1 MKNNYIKKN
10 DEVIVISGNE
20 KGKKGKVLSV
30 DHENG
35 RVIVEGVNMA
45 TKHKKPR
52 RQGEAGGIVDA
63 EGAIYADKVA
73 VVCPKCGKAC
83 RVGHKKVADKNGKVK
98 TVRIAAG
105 KKHEACGNPEL

>member
-1 MKNNYIKKN
+1 MKFNQIKKN
-10 DEVIVISGNE
+10 DQVIVISGNE

-52 RQGEAGGIVDA
+52 RQGETGGIIQQEAALNMSNVML
-63 EGAIYADKVA
+63 
-73 VVCPKCGKAC
+73 VCAKCGKPT
-83 RVGHKKVADKNGKVK
+83 RVGYTTAKDGSKTRVCKKCNKN
-98 TVRIAAG
+98 
-105 KKHEACGNPEL
+105 LD

>member
-1 MKNNYIKKN
+1 MNTKLHVKTG
-10 DEVIVISGNE
+10 DTVMVLSGKD

-52 RQGEAGGIVDA
+52 RQGEAGGIIKQEA
-63 EGAIYADKVA
+63 AINISNVMHICK
-73 VVCPKCGKAC
+73 KCGKPT
-83 RVGHKKVADKNGKVK
+83 RIGYTVLEKGGKVR
-98 TVRIAAG
+98 VC
-105 KKHEACGNPEL
+105 KKCNENFDD

>member
-1 MKNNYIKKN
+1 MKYNHIKK
-10 DEVIVISGNE
+10 DDQVIVISGNE

-52 RQGEAGGIVDA
+52 RQGETGGIIQPEAALNMSNVMH
-63 EGAIYADKVA
+63 ICK
-73 VVCPKCGKAC
+73 KCGKPTRIGYTVLKDGSKV
-83 RVGHKKVADKNGKVK
+83 RVCKKCNENFDD
-98 TVRIAAG
+98 
-105 KKHEACGNPEL
+105 

>member
-1 MKNNYIKKN
+1 MKFNHIKKN

-52 RQGEAGGIVDA
+52 RQGETGGIIQQEAALNMSNVML
-63 EGAIYADKVA
+63 
-73 VVCPKCGKAC
+73 VCKKCGKPA
-83 RVGHKKVADKNGKVK
+83 RVGYTVDKNGNK
-98 TVRIAAG
+98 TRVC
-105 KKHEACGNPEL
+105 KKCNKNLD

>member
-52 RQGEAGGIVDA
+52 RQGEAGGIIHQEAALNMSNVMHICKSA
-63 EGAIYADKVA
+63 ASPPESGTQFLQTETRFVFARSAM
-73 VVCPKCGKAC
+73 
-83 RVGHKKVADKNGKVK
+83 K
-98 TVRIAAG
+98 TLMI
-105 KKHEACGNPEL
+105 N